1 MFPHQLKM
9 PAPVLHYTFG
19 EAQYTNTTEDV
30 QYITTLKNMSQ
41 YQYRAAHSQTDNL
54 TLYKLTNCQKQI
66 ACQSQLKMLA
76 SVLRYTFRETQH
88 TYIITDV
95 QYITTLQNTT
105 VREEML
111 CWADNLCEIIKRC
124 VHELQF
130 IFSVQISFVHFCH
143 VCTMSFV
150 YFV

>member
-76 SVLRYTFRETQH
+76 SVLHYTFREAQRTSTRRCPIH
-88 TYIITDV
+88 NDT
-95 QYITTLQNTT
+95 
-105 VREEML
+105 EEH
-111 CWADNLCEIIKRC
+111 N
-124 VHELQF
+124 
-130 IFSVQISFVHFCH
+130 
-143 VCTMSFV
+143 CTGRNVVMGK
-150 YFV
+150 